1 MGLAVVQFGRDLR
14 PRAFLGVEGFA
25 EGLRHL
31 VAEKQQ
37 IRGIP
42 KGQRFAGRPTLEKLF
57 AHRISDKTTRD
68 QLIEKAVSEFGYSQ
82 MELASFL
89 ALHYS
94 TISRILAS
102 ATRTSKLKT

>member
-1 MGLAVVQFGRDLR
+1 
-14 PRAFLGVEGFA
+14 
-25 EGLRHL
+25 LRHP

-37 IRGIP
+37 IREIP

-57 AHRISDKTTRD
+57 ARKTSDKTTRD

-89 ALHYS
+89 NLHYS
-94 TISRILAS
+94 TISRILAV
-102 ATRTSKLKT
+102 RTQTPK